1 MECKLQ
7 LILAHRSNSE
17 TTADSM
23 IIVTVAEILSWPNS
37 HNNLSLL
44 IKVTYYTII
53 LALTTLIYKFVDI
66 TWA

>member
-1 MECKLQ
+1 MEYKLQ

-37 HNNLSLL
+37 HNNLSLF
-44 IKVTYYTII
+44 IKVSYYTII
-53 LALTTLIYKFVDI
+53 LA
-66 TWA
+66 